1 MDPRMIT
8 TCLQLPGYRTVHN
21 LGVVRGVT
29 VRSRWIGSQI
39 AASLRTIGGGRI
51 DEYVVLC
58 EQTRAEAFEFMAQHA
73 DAMGAN
79 AILSVR
85 YDATDLGNN
94 MTEVLAYGTAVMVE
108 PQQ

>member
-1 MDPRMIT
+1 MDPRMVT
-8 TCLQLPGYRTVHN
+8 TCLQLPGCRVTHS

-29 VRSRWIGSQI
+29 VRARWIGSQMT
-39 AASLRTIGGGRI
+39 AAIRTLGGGRI
-51 DEYVVLC
+51 DEYVQLC

-79 AILSVR
+79 AILSFR

-94 MTEVLAYGTAVMVE
+94 MTEVLAYGTAVIVE
-108 PQQ
+108 AQP